1 MSTKIKPAIPF
12 NREQR
17 RQAEKEQRAG
27 VAAMPEWKKAEIAAK
42 TRKMQE
48 LSRNGITAQDLKD
61 AYERGRKD
69 TLMQASKMCM
79 KFFYAGSAIVLKRD
93 FRFGKDRILKFL
105 TALHDVMEN
114 EIDTGEILQRAE
126 EETGV
131 EIRFNSDLD

>member
-1 MSTKIKPAIPF
+1 MSTKIRPVAPY

-17 RQAEKEQRAG
+17 RQAEREQRRVDAI
-27 VAAMPEWKKAEIAAK
+27 PEWKKAEIAAK
-42 TRKMQE
+42 AKKMQE
-48 LSRNGITAQDLKD
+48 LSRNGITAQDLKEE
-61 AYERGRKD
+61 YERGCKD
-69 TLMQASKMCM
+69 TLLSASKMCM

-105 TALHDVMEN
+105 NALHEVMEN
-114 EIDTGEILQRAE
+114 EIDSGEILQRAE